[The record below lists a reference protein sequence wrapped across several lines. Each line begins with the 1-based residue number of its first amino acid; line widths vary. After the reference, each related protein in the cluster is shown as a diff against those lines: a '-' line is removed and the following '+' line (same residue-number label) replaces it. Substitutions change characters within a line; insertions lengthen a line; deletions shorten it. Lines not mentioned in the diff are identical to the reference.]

1 MMITMATFVAATHC
15 NATRL
20 KLDRY
25 ISGALDQQRYRQ
37 ACRHTLVKYL
47 KRRNQVLQQA
57 PVPKITVSFD

>member
-1 MMITMATFVAATHC
+1 MMMITMATFVAATHC

-37 ACRHTLVKYL
+37 ACRGTLWSSIK
-47 KRRNQVLQQA
+47 KKSSA
-57 PVPKITVSFD
+57 STSPSA